1 METDRKNQLSIDKI
15 SLKAIFREYIEE
27 TRLSIEKKTQEM
39 ISLIH
44 SINEENELHITKSK

>member
-27 TRLSIEKKTQEM
+27 TRISIEKKTQEM

-44 SINEENELHITKSK
+44 SINEENELHISKSK

>member
-1 METDRKNQLSIDKI
+1 METDRKHQLSIDKI

-44 SINEENELHITKSK
+44 SINEENELHISKSK

>member
-44 SINEENELHITKSK
+44 SINEENELHISKSK